1 MLTLKNVQVAIGLHR
16 EKSRQMPCGTSQ
28 SSLQR
33 PKTTGPTMLAR
44 CNGAR
49 MSRLIA
55 VMALVAGLF
64 MSAHT
69 AAVAATLPEDAPE
82 SIRNDLRAAHNQDV
96 NAMYNVAS
104 YLSEQRVSAD
114 DPLGKYAF
122 GWALLAARN
131 GHPQAAEL
139 TGVMYR
145 TGLGVPQNFVK
156 ARKWLERALSRES
169 LEPNFELALLYS
181 DRNNTG
187 NNPAKAAEYL
197 TEAIKK
203 REPRACLISA
213 RNKLEDGQTFRKV
226 LNDVTCAAEGGV
238 IDAME
243 MLGDYNISRKS
254 PYATVRAREWL
265 TRAVEAGSETAGE
278 KLAQLEAQAE

>member
-1 MLTLKNVQVAIGLHR
+1 MLTLKNVQIAIGLRRALPQRAPFDAGH
-16 EKSRQMPCGTSQ
+16 KG
-28 SSLQR
+28 LQCR
-33 PKTTGPTMLAR
+33 SKGGVTASVQPINVRMLRFMMA
-44 CNGAR
+44 
-49 MSRLIA
+49 
-55 VMALVAGLF
+55 MALVAGLF
-64 MSAHT
+64 MASPMVAI
-69 AAVAATLPEDAPE
+69 AATLPADAPE
-82 SIRNDLRAAHNQDV
+82 SIRTELRAAHNQDV
-96 NAMYNVAS
+96 DAMYNVAA
-104 YLSEQRVSAD
+104 YLSEQSVSAE
-114 DPLGKYAF
+114 DPLGNFAF

-145 TGLGVPQNFVK
+145 TGLGVPQNYVK
-156 ARKWLERALSRES
+156 ARKWLERALARES
-169 LEPNFELALLYS
+169 REPNFELALLYS

-187 NNPAKAAEYL
+187 NNPTKAAEYL
-197 TEAIKK
+197 TEAIKM

-213 RNKLEDGQTFRKV
+213 RNKLEAGQTFRKV

-265 TRAVEAGSETAGE
+265 SRAVEAGSQTAGE